1 MKIAVASTFDRLAR
15 FAPAFCGLVTAV
27 VFLPALAGG
36 FLLWDD
42 NINLLDNQRLWQAEG
57 VFRWMF
63 TDIESVQRYKPLNWL
78 LWWALGEG
86 FGLKPVVFHA
96 ANLVLHAGNTVL
108 LFYVLRN
115 FLQPDGRP
123 TPRPPGPVLWGAT
136 VGTLGWALHPLR
148 VEPVAWISGAGYP
161 LCTGFALLTVLAFQ
175 HSLHTQRPGWQWIA
189 LVCFGLSLLS
199 YPAAASLP
207 ALLLILLVIAAL
219 RQPGDQTGRIKQALW
234 RLIPYGLLAAVLL
247 GLTLLTRLTTN
258 GEFWSAPADWQSAGL
273 LTRGAQAVAV
283 WTWYLEKSILP
294 LHLSPI
300 YGEFR
305 DFSPAGFRCLASVAT
320 FGLVSLLAWRWRQC
334 WPEAGLLW
342 VAYLLLAVPVLGVT
356 DIPFSP
362 ADRYTYVPA
371 LALAL
376 LVASAVARGATSAS
390 AARRRAACLIPAG
403 LLLGMVV
410 VTGWQL
416 RLWRSP
422 VTFFHHAQAAVAPH
436 PTGADLHWRLGLHY
450 LMMDEPA
457 AAREEFR
464 RTLELHP
471 QHDGAA
477 HYVRQLGK
485 APGAKK

>member
-1 MKIAVASTFDRLAR
+1 VKIAVASTFDRLAR

-258 GEFWSAPADWQSAGL
+258 GEFWSAPADWQSAGPADPRSPS
-273 LTRGAQAVAV
+273 RGRVDVVSGKKHPAPCTSRPSTASFA
-283 WTWYLEKSILP
+283 I
-294 LHLSPI
+294 
-300 YGEFR
+300 FR
-305 DFSPAGFRCLASVAT
+305 PRVFAASR
-320 FGLVSLLAWRWRQC
+320 AWRPSVWSAC
-334 WPEAGLLW
+334 WPGVGDSAGRKQDCS
-342 VAYLLLAVPVLGVT
+342 G
-356 DIPFSP
+356 
-362 ADRYTYVPA
+362 
-371 LALAL
+371 
-376 LVASAVARGATSAS
+376 
-390 AARRRAACLIPAG
+390 
-403 LLLGMVV
+403 
-410 VTGWQL
+410 
-416 RLWRSP
+416 
-422 VTFFHHAQAAVAPH
+422 
-436 PTGADLHWRLGLHY
+436 
-450 LMMDEPA
+450 
-457 AAREEFR
+457 
-464 RTLELHP
+464 
-471 QHDGAA
+471 
-477 HYVRQLGK
+477 
-485 APGAKK
+485 